1 MDDESY
7 ESIFVPII
15 TKVMETFQPSAVVLQ
30 CGADSLTGDR
40 LGCFNLT
47 VKGEILLDKIGLL
60 VTYGVITNFQLLAGH
75 GKCVDFVK
83 KYGLPFLMVGGG
95 GYTIRNVSRCWTY
108 ETSVALGIEI
118 ANELPYND
126 YFEYFGP
133 DFKLHI
139 SPSNMANQNQADYLE
154 KIK

>member
-47 VKGEILLDKIGLL
+47 VKGITEIYFLLLFCDH
-60 VTYGVITNFQLLAGH
+60 V
-75 GKCVDFVK
+75 KC
-83 KYGLPFLMVGGG
+83 
-95 GYTIRNVSRCWTY
+95 
-108 ETSVALGIEI
+108 
-118 ANELPYND
+118 
-126 YFEYFGP
+126 
-133 DFKLHI
+133 HI
-139 SPSNMANQNQADYLE
+139 IYYMC
-154 KIK
+154 I